1 MQQDHS
7 MKFESKKL
15 VLLSSIIMAPF
26 TAHAEGTKIT
36 IGGDIKLDGYYDTA
50 TNSSVGPRGYDLL
63 SYRSIALDG
72 TPNAEKAGGTKFHAR
87 ASKFYIQSATPYNG
101 GMIKTHLEGDFLGRV
116 DGGEGTDDD
125 TLSNSYEFRI
135 RQAYVTWGNWK
146 AGQAWSNFVDLKAYP
161 EGITYSSTLGR
172 AFVRQALIS
181 YTQPLGEGD
190 RFTFSLEN
198 PDTDH
203 NYGTPKPGSNAAED
217 DTLPDMIGT
226 YFNTTDS
233 GHFRASLLI
242 RSLGVDTTVTEGVAD
257 ARSDSSMAWGIGLS
271 GKVNFSKQFNVK
283 WNLNG
288 GDGIGRYL
296 YNNQFRS
303 AAFVDNTLNTEMAW
317 GGAVMLQY
325 KPSNKVRM
333 NIGYGA
339 HTVDVDNDYIASSVT
354 ESLSSIHFNTFWT
367 IAPSLEVGAGVTYG
381 DRTIKDGQSGDITRF
396 MFSVKKKFKAS
407 F

>member
-1 MQQDHS
+1 M
-7 MKFESKKL
+7 KL
-15 VLLSSIIMAPF
+15 VAKRLFFISSLTLVAF
-26 TAHAEGTKIT
+26 TSSAAETKIT
-36 IGGDIKLDGYYDTA
+36 VGGEIKLDGYYDTA

-63 SYRSIALDG
+63 AFRSIALDG

-87 ASKFYIQSATPYNG
+87 ASKFYIQSATPYAG

-125 TLSNSYEFRI
+125 TLSNSYEFRL

-161 EGITYSSTLGR
+161 EGLTYSSTLGR
-172 AFVRQALIS
+172 PFIRQSLIS

-203 NYGTPKPGSNAAED
+203 NRGTPKPGSNADED

-233 GHFRASLLI
+233 GHFRASLLV
-242 RSLGVDTTVTEGVAD
+242 RSLGVDTTITDGVD
-257 ARSDSSMAWGIGLS
+257 AAQSDSSMAWGVGLS
-271 GKVNFSKQFNVK
+271 GKVNFSKQFNLK

-303 AAFVDNTLNTEMAW
+303 AAFVDGTLNNETAY

-325 KPSNKVRM
+325 KASKGFRM
-333 NIGYGA
+333 NVGYGA
-339 HTVDVDNDYIASSVT
+339 HQVDVDEDYIASSVT
-354 ESLSSIHFNTFWT
+354 ESLSSVHVNAIWT
-367 IAPSLEVGAGVTYG
+367 IAPLLEVGTGFTYG
-381 DRTIKDGQSGDITRF
+381 KRTIKDGQSGDITRL
-396 MFSVKKKFKAS
+396 MLSVKRKFKAS